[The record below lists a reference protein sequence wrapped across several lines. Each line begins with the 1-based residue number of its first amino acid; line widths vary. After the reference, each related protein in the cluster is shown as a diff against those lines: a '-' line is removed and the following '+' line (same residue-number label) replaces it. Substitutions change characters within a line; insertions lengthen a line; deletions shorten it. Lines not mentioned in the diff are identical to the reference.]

1 MPAIDS
7 TIEREFAHLVA
18 RWKDETGVFS
28 TTCDK
33 VVNDSFLQII
43 ALGKDVVPLIL
54 EDLKLEGGHWHTA
67 LRVLTG
73 ENPARRM
80 KELA

>member
-1 MPAIDS
+1 MRAFYFENGALKPLYVKFNFKTVGMVMPAIDS

-33 VVNDSFLQII
+33 VVNDSFL
-43 ALGKDVVPLIL
+43 
-54 EDLKLEGGHWHTA
+54 
-67 LRVLTG
+67 
-73 ENPARRM
+73 
-80 KELA
+80 